1 MNITMKKTRIVVFL
15 IIFFAIIIFNDKFMP
30 VRKEITELE
39 LIKIVGMDKIDDG
52 EYQMEHTILRA
63 TAKKN
68 SSSDKEESEES
79 SLKSKFFSV
88 KGVCNTDIVRGIQTY
103 TDKTL
108 SGSHLKCTL
117 LGEEFCKQDL
127 RSFLDFNIRD
137 YEVRLNTSIYITK
150 GTSAKEFITKTV
162 NSQYELD
169 EKVQGMEKNG
179 ESKSISV
186 KTTAT
191 DLLKVLTQENGCGLV
206 PTLKII
212 SAANKTESSEDSN
225 SDKSKNESEDESK
238 NESEDKSKNESE
250 DESKKESGNE
260 SENASSDEKQ
270 QVFQDSK
277 IEKSGNAVPMFDFD
291 GYAIIYNNTL
301 KAYLTKEESI
311 TTNILKDISVGTN
324 LNIEN
329 DDGKIISFGILRS
342 GTKYKAKFENNHLSE
357 IIINTKFE
365 SNFDE
370 ILTNEDVFTE
380 KKISELELKQ
390 EEQIKKQIEK
400 VIERLKECE
409 CDFLNIT
416 DKIKVKYPFKF
427 SKIEENFQD
436 ELLKAKFTI
445 NVDCN
450 IKTTYDIL
458 SISN

>member
-1 MNITMKKTRIVVFL
+1 MNITMKKIRIVVFL
-15 IIFFAIIIFNDKFMP
+15 IIFFAIIIFNNKFMP

-52 EYQMEHTILRA
+52 KYKMEHTILRA
-63 TAKKN
+63 KSKKDSSTGQQDSKE
-68 SSSDKEESEES
+68 SSS
-79 SLKSKFFSV
+79 KSNFFSV
-88 KGVCNTDIVRGIQTY
+88 KGVCNTDIVRSIQTY
-103 TDKTL
+103 TDKTVT
-108 SGSHLKCTL
+108 GSHLKCAL

-127 RSFLDFNIRD
+127 RSFIDFNIRD
-137 YEVRLNTSIYITK
+137 YEVRLNTSIYVTK

-162 NSQYELD
+162 NSQYEID
-169 EKVQGMEKNG
+169 EKIDGMEKNN
-179 ESKSISV
+179 ESKSISA
-186 KTTAT
+186 KTTSI
-191 DLLKVLTQENGCGLV
+191 DLLKILTQKNGCGLL

-212 SAANKTESSEDSN
+212 SKTDETKSSEDSN
-225 SDKSKNESEDESK
+225 SDKSNDETSNE
-238 NESEDKSKNESE
+238 
-250 DESKKESGNE
+250 
-260 SENASSDEKQ
+260 SSDENQ
-270 QVFQDSK
+270 QAFQGAK
-277 IEKSGNAVPMFDFD
+277 IGESESTVPIFDFD

-301 KAYLTKEESI
+301 KAYLSIEESI

-342 GTKYKAKFENNHLSE
+342 GTKYNAKFENNHLSE

-370 ILTNEDVFTE
+370 VLTNEDVFTE
-380 KKISELELKQ
+380 QKISQLELKQ

-400 VIERLKECE
+400 VIERLKEYE
-409 CDFLNIT
+409 CDFLNIK
-416 DKIKVKYPFKF
+416 DRIKVKYPYKF

-458 SISN
+458 SISD